1 MDELDADIWEQI
13 DPLRID
19 QGDEA
24 GVQALMARYS
34 TLRVEEQEM
43 LSNRQSLLEAAEVI
57 QSLREGIIPARVF
70 QNLRS
75 TGETFIYEGV
85 TSDGHAYTL
94 TYEGDTVQAASDVAA
109 GIHITTDTGA
119 AAGAALQI
127 EFDQQGSINGTAA
140 VRIATD
146 AAEGS
151 YSLYWLNPDSLT
163 IQSAGSGRIASGHA
177 EISVRMGGRYW
188 LSENV
193 VRLDGNA
200 ADGSVEAV
208 ASGSGQTETAAG
220 GNGSSESS
228 GGVPDPAD
236 IPHRPPETADIRK
249 PEYCRFGRQF
259 FGIIRT
265 DCDGRGYGRIMSQA
279 ELESIQGDRSRN
291 LRTSGEL
298 TDTIA
303 YTVTVN
309 GEDVKNTDEF
319 AVRIKADCSHAED
332 IHALAAS
339 PLVLCMEGMGNL
351 PRHHT
356 GASDNRPGGRKP
368 VVIPV

>member
-1 MDELDADIWEQI
+1 M
-13 DPLRID
+13 
-19 QGDEA
+19 
-24 GVQALMARYS
+24 
-34 TLRVEEQEM
+34 
-43 LSNRQSLLEAAEVI
+43 
-57 QSLREGIIPARVF
+57 
-70 QNLRS
+70 
-75 TGETFIYEGV
+75 
-85 TSDGHAYTL
+85 
-94 TYEGDTVQAASDVAA
+94 QAASDVAA

-127 EFDQQGSINGTAA
+127 EFDQQGNINGTAA

-177 EISVRMGGRYW
+177 EISVHMGGRYW

-236 IPHRPPETADIRK
+236 IPHRPPETGSH
-249 PEYCRFGRQF
+249 PEARVLPLRPA
-259 FGIIRT
+259 ILR
-265 DCDGRGYGRIMSQA
+265 DHP
-279 ELESIQGDRSRN
+279 DR
-291 LRTSGEL
+291 L
-298 TDTIA
+298 
-303 YTVTVN
+303 
-309 GEDVKNTDEF
+309 
-319 AVRIKADCSHAED
+319 
-332 IHALAAS
+332 
-339 PLVLCMEGMGNL
+339 
-351 PRHHT
+351 
-356 GASDNRPGGRKP
+356 
-368 VVIPV
+368 